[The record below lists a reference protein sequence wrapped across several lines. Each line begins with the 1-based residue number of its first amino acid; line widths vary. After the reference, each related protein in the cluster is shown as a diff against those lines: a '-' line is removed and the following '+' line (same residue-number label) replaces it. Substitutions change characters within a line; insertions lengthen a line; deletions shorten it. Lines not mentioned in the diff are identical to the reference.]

1 MANGVNDPV
10 GGLNAA
16 LTPEQIAGLQA
27 SAALMQGRIQAASD
41 PNRNA
46 AFDKYVAD
54 QAAKGI
60 EVASTYTGGGGPLGS
75 GGVLGVTDFAPAF
88 DPANPAGTTGQV
100 VRFDPQR
107 MNAPVVFQ
115 PGQQYVLT
123 DASGEGVIGRAS
135 SVEELQKLA
144 AAKESMPYGFQLYR
158 ADEQGQYQPGTQL
171 FGETDPRTK
180 GLMGAFVNYGLP
192 IAAGIATGGLSLIP
206 AMAASAAASG
216 AAKLMTGYTPE
227 DAAKAAAIAGATR
240 GVLKGTGLEDALGNF
255 LGGGSSGVSPG
266 EAAAAKL
273 GYAGGL
279 LNKAGILTD
288 VAGNVVATGVGTPAA
303 VLAGNVAGGA
313 LQTVTGSLGSAIAP
327 AVIGA
332 GTGAILGSGTTGPLT
347 TVTGTSPNANI
358 GAAVPAVVG
367 TTPVLGTGAVGQQVT
382 VSGQTDKPAEI
393 GGALPAVVGTTPVMG
408 TGTVGQ
414 QVTVSGQTD
423 KPAEIGGAL
432 PAVVGTTPVMGT
444 GPVGQQVTVSGQ
456 TDKPANIGGALPA
469 VVGTTPVLGTGTVG
483 QQVTVSGETDK
494 PGDIGG
500 KPTDLLAP
508 VIGEFVA
515 SDIVGGGKSLEQEQ
529 AEKDGEKKDTLD
541 KIADAATIAGLV
553 IPAIGALAGDGKGG
567 GTGTYVPGGGSFD
580 PIFSAKLPTPG
591 EGGAFTVGG
600 LTPNPLAARPTADWY
615 RYAMGPAMDMPA
627 GVDLSA
633 ATSPYAGFGPGTL
646 GLEAFNRVTGRAGSE
661 VAPRP
666 TGDLPSR
673 RVGETTVVDGD
684 TYVWGGNQ
692 NGWQRQYKDP
702 ATGDTKLFSGATN
715 VTSLADMLASG
726 MATQRPANQPY
737 FKQNL
742 TNIPDWANTYRN
754 WQTAMRGAGV
764 PEAER
769 FAAEREFMTALEQ
782 RPFGNAKEL
791 FDFARGLLDRSR
803 RPKAA
808 ARGGPMGYARGSSR
822 ESFAVEGPGTGRSDD
837 IPAVLSDGE
846 YVIDAE
852 TVALLGDGSSRAG
865 AKKLDELRVKVRKH
879 KGKNLAKGKFSV
891 NAKHPEA
898 YMRGG
903 RI

>member
-1 MANGVNDPV
+1 MANGVNDLT
-10 GGLNAA
+10 GGLPAVAQPTGGLSAA
-16 LTPEQIAGLQA
+16 LTPEQIAELQA
-27 SAALMQGRIQAASD
+27 SAALMQQRIQAASD

-54 QAAKGI
+54 QAAKGV

-88 DPANPAGTTGQV
+88 DPARPGGTTGQV
-100 VRFDPQR
+100 VRFDPER

-123 DASGEGVIGRAS
+123 DASGENVIGRAS

-180 GLMGAFVNYGLP
+180 GLMGALVNYGLP
-192 IAAGIATGGLSLIP
+192 IAAGIATGGLSFLP
-206 AMAASAAASG
+206 AVAASAAASG
-216 AAKLMTGYTPE
+216 ASKLMTGYTPE
-227 DAAKAAAIAGATR
+227 DAAKSAAIAAATR
-240 GVLKGTGLEDALGNF
+240 GVLKGTGLEDSLGT
-255 LGGGSSGVSPG
+255 LLSAKGS
-266 EAAAAKL
+266 A
-273 GYAGGL
+273 
-279 LNKAGILTD
+279 
-288 VAGNVVATGVGTPAA
+288 AGNVVGNAVNPGFYVPGTVIPKFVAPTLSGLGGTFGSLAAAPVAGEILVQGTRNVVNPALTSAITGGLSTLTPAVFDPGSIPQFQSPDVSNA
-303 VLAGNVAGGA
+303 ETQLGDDELV
-313 LQTVTGSLGSAIAP
+313 VTGNRIRITPPDATLPIVPFDPS
-327 AVIGA
+327 VIPRVDVPRVEPPTVDA
-332 GTGAILGSGTTGPLT
+332 ESDDDELVVTGDRIRITPPGTTLPIIPFDPSVIPQT
-347 TVTGTSPNANI
+347 NVPRVEPPPTDAESDDDEIVVTGKK
-358 GAAVPAVVG
+358 VPP
-367 TTPVLGTGAVGQQVT
+367 PVLPPTTITFPDAPFYVPPTIIPPQPPPPT
-382 VSGQTDKPAEI
+382 VDNTKP
-393 GGALPAVVGTTPVMG
+393 
-408 TGTVGQ
+408 
-414 QVTVSGQTD
+414 
-423 KPAEIGGAL
+423 
-432 PAVVGTTPVMGT
+432 
-444 GPVGQQVTVSGQ
+444 
-456 TDKPANIGGALPA
+456 
-469 VVGTTPVLGTGTVG
+469 
-483 QQVTVSGETDK
+483 
-494 PGDIGG
+494 
-500 KPTDLLAP
+500 
-508 VIGEFVA
+508 
-515 SDIVGGGKSLEQEQ
+515 
-529 AEKDGEKKDTLD
+529 KDTLD
-541 KIADAATIAGLV
+541 KIADVATIAGLV

-567 GTGTYVPGGGSFD
+567 GTGTYIPGGGSFD

-600 LTPNPLAARPTADWY
+600 LGPATGPNPLAVRPTADWY

-822 ESFAVEGPGTGRSDD
+822 DSFAVEGPGTGRSDD

>member
-88 DPANPAGTTGQV
+88 DPASPGGTTGQV

-123 DASGEGVIGRAS
+123 DASGEKVIGRAS
-135 SVEELQKLA
+135 SVGELQNLA

-180 GLMGAFVNYGLP
+180 GLMGALVNYGLP
-192 IAAGIATGGLSLIP
+192 IAVGAITGGASLIP

-227 DAAKAAAIAGATR
+227 DAAKSAAIAAATR
-240 GVLKGTGLEDALGNF
+240 GVLKGTGLEDSLGT
-255 LGGGSSGVSPG
+255 LLSAKGS
-266 EAAAAKL
+266 A
-273 GYAGGL
+273 
-279 LNKAGILTD
+279 
-288 VAGNVVATGVGTPAA
+288 AGNVVGNAVNPGFYVPGTVIPKFVAPTLSGLGGTFGSLAAAPVAGEILVQGTRNAVNPALASAITGGLSTLTPAVFDPGSIPQFQSPDVSNA
-303 VLAGNVAGGA
+303 ETSQQNDYQPGDDAPIV
-313 LQTVTGSLGSAIAP
+313 VTAQS
-327 AVIGA
+327 
-332 GTGAILGSGTTGPLT
+332 PL
-347 TVTGTSPNANI
+347 NI
-358 GAAVPAVVG
+358 GAAA
-367 TTPVLGTGAVGQQVT
+367 TGAVIPSQPAPVVDPGGIVVTGQKI
-382 VSGQTDKPAEI
+382 KPDE
-393 GGALPAVVGTTPVMG
+393 
-408 TGTVGQ
+408 
-414 QVTVSGQTD
+414 
-423 KPAEIGGAL
+423 
-432 PAVVGTTPVMGT
+432 
-444 GPVGQQVTVSGQ
+444 
-456 TDKPANIGGALPA
+456 
-469 VVGTTPVLGTGTVG
+469 
-483 QQVTVSGETDK
+483 
-494 PGDIGG
+494 IGG

-529 AEKDGEKKDTLD
+529 AEKDGKKKDTLD
-541 KIADAATIAGLV
+541 KIADVATIAGLA
-553 IPAIGALAGDGKGG
+553 IPAIGALAGGGKGG
-567 GTGTYVPGGGSFD
+567 GTGTYIPGGGSFD
-580 PIFSAKLPTPG
+580 PNFSAKLPTPG

-600 LTPNPLAARPTADWY
+600 LGPATGPNPLAARSAADYY
-615 RYAMGPAMDMPA
+615 RYATGLAMDIPR
-627 GVDLSA
+627 GVDLSR

-646 GLEAFNRVTGRAGSE
+646 GEETFNRITTG
-661 VAPRP
+661 
-666 TGDLPSR
+666 
-673 RVGETTVVDGD
+673 
-684 TYVWGGNQ
+684 
-692 NGWQRQYKDP
+692 
-702 ATGDTKLFSGATN
+702 
-715 VTSLADMLASG
+715 M
-726 MATQRPANQPY
+726 
-737 FKQNL
+737 
-742 TNIPDWANTYRN
+742 
-754 WQTAMRGAGV
+754 
-764 PEAER
+764 
-769 FAAEREFMTALEQ
+769 
-782 RPFGNAKEL
+782 
-791 FDFARGLLDRSR
+791 
-803 RPKAA
+803 

-822 ESFAVEGPGTGRSDD
+822 DSFAVEGPGTGRSDD

>member
-88 DPANPAGTTGQV
+88 DPASPGGTTGQV

-227 DAAKAAAIAGATR
+227 DAAKAAAIAAATR
-240 GVLKGTGLEDALGNF
+240 GVLKGSGLEDSLGT
-255 LGGGSSGVSPG
+255 LLSTKGS
-266 EAAAAKL
+266 A
-273 GYAGGL
+273 
-279 LNKAGILTD
+279 
-288 VAGNVVATGVGTPAA
+288 AGNVVGNAVNPGFYVPGTVIPKFVAPTLSGLGGTFGSLAAAPVAGEILVQGTRNAVNPALASAITGGLSTLTPAVFDPGSIPQFQSPDVSNA
-303 VLAGNVAGGA
+303 ETSQQSDYQPGDDAPIV
-313 LQTVTGSLGSAIAP
+313 VTAQS
-327 AVIGA
+327 
-332 GTGAILGSGTTGPLT
+332 PL
-347 TVTGTSPNANI
+347 NI
-358 GAAVPAVVG
+358 GAAA
-367 TTPVLGTGAVGQQVT
+367 T
-382 VSGQTDKPAEI
+382 
-393 GGALPAVVGTTPVMG
+393 GALPAASDAIRNIVGAQEVLGNQPG
-408 TGTVGQ
+408 
-414 QVTVSGQTD
+414 SL
-423 KPAEIGGAL
+423 EEE
-432 PAVVGTTPVMGT
+432 AVVT
-444 GPVGQQVTVSGQ
+444 GKRIDDP
-456 TDKPANIGGALPA
+456 NIGGGLAAATGAVIPSQPA
-469 VVGTTPVLGTGTVG
+469 PVVDPGGIVVTG
-483 QQVTVSGETDK
+483 QKIK
-494 PGDIGG
+494 PDEIGG

-529 AEKDGEKKDTLD
+529 AEKDGKKKDTLD

-567 GTGTYVPGGGSFD
+567 GTGTYIPGGGSFD

-600 LTPNPLAARPTADWY
+600 LGPATGPNPLAARPTADWY

>member
-88 DPANPAGTTGQV
+88 DPASPGGTTGQV

-123 DASGEGVIGRAS
+123 DASGEKVIGRAS
-135 SVEELQKLA
+135 SVGELQNLA

-180 GLMGAFVNYGLP
+180 GLMGALVNYGLP
-192 IAAGIATGGLSLIP
+192 IAVGAITGGASLIP

-227 DAAKAAAIAGATR
+227 DAAKSAAIAAATR
-240 GVLKGTGLEDALGNF
+240 GVLKGTGLEDSLGT
-255 LGGGSSGVSPG
+255 LLSAKGS
-266 EAAAAKL
+266 A
-273 GYAGGL
+273 
-279 LNKAGILTD
+279 
-288 VAGNVVATGVGTPAA
+288 AGNVVGNAVNPGFYVPGTVIPKFVAPTLSGLGGTFGSLAAAPVAGEILVQGTRNAVNPALASAITGGLSTLTPAVFDPGSIPQFQSPDVSNA
-303 VLAGNVAGGA
+303 ETSQQNDYQPGDDAPIV
-313 LQTVTGSLGSAIAP
+313 VTAQS
-327 AVIGA
+327 
-332 GTGAILGSGTTGPLT
+332 PL
-347 TVTGTSPNANI
+347 NI
-358 GAAVPAVVG
+358 GAAA
-367 TTPVLGTGAVGQQVT
+367 TGAVIPSQPAPVVDPGGIVVTGQKI
-382 VSGQTDKPAEI
+382 KPDE
-393 GGALPAVVGTTPVMG
+393 
-408 TGTVGQ
+408 
-414 QVTVSGQTD
+414 
-423 KPAEIGGAL
+423 
-432 PAVVGTTPVMGT
+432 
-444 GPVGQQVTVSGQ
+444 
-456 TDKPANIGGALPA
+456 
-469 VVGTTPVLGTGTVG
+469 
-483 QQVTVSGETDK
+483 
-494 PGDIGG
+494 IGG

-529 AEKDGEKKDTLD
+529 AEKDGKKKDTLD
-541 KIADAATIAGLV
+541 KIADVATIAGLA
-553 IPAIGALAGDGKGG
+553 IPAIGALAGGGKGG
-567 GTGTYVPGGGSFD
+567 GTGTYIPGGGSFD
-580 PIFSAKLPTPG
+580 PNFSAKLPTPG
-591 EGGAFTVGG
+591 QDGAFTVGG
-600 LTPNPLAARPTADWY
+600 LGPATGPNPLAARPTADWY

-666 TGDLPSR
+666 TSDLPSR

-808 ARGGPMGYARGSSR
+808 AHGGPIGYARGSSR
-822 ESFAVEGPGTGRSDD
+822 DGFAVRGPGESFAVRGPGDGRSDD
-837 IPAVLSDGE
+837 IPAMLSDGE
-846 YVIDAE
+846 YVMDAE
-852 TVALLGDGSSRAG
+852 TVALAGKGSTEAG
-865 AKKLDELRVKVRKH
+865 AEAFDELRENIRKD
-879 KGKNLAKGKFSV
+879 KGKNLVKGKMSTDTKPLV
-891 NAKHPEA
+891 A

>member
-10 GGLNAA
+10 GGLSAA

-27 SAALMQGRIQAASD
+27 SAALMQQRIQAASD

-88 DPANPAGTTGQV
+88 DPASPGGTTGQV
-100 VRFDPQR
+100 VRFDPER

-123 DASGEGVIGRAS
+123 DASGEKVIGRAS

-192 IAAGIATGGLSLIP
+192 IAAGIATGGLSFLP
-206 AMAASAAASG
+206 AVAASAAASG
-216 AAKLMTGYTPE
+216 AARLMTGYTPE

-240 GVLKGTGLEDALGNF
+240 GVLKGTGLEDSLADI
-255 LGGGSSGVSPG
+255 LGGGASGVSPG

-332 GTGAILGSGTTGPLT
+332 GTSAILGSGTTGPLT
-347 TVTGTSPNANI
+347 TVTGTSPN
-358 GAAVPAVVG
+358 
-367 TTPVLGTGAVGQQVT
+367 
-382 VSGQTDKPAEI
+382 
-393 GGALPAVVGTTPVMG
+393 
-408 TGTVGQ
+408 
-414 QVTVSGQTD
+414 
-423 KPAEIGGAL
+423 AEIGGAL

-456 TDKPANIGGALPA
+456 TDKPADIGGALPA

-515 SDIVGGGKSLEQEQ
+515 SDIVGGGESLEQEQ
-529 AEKDGEKKDTLD
+529 AGDDGKKGPG
-541 KIADAATIAGLV
+541 TIATVTGGL
-553 IPAIGALAGDGKGG
+553 AILDALSKLLEGGGG
-567 GTGTYVPGGGSFD
+567 GTGGAGTGLESLAPTFR
-580 PIFSAKLPTPG
+580 AQLPTPRGQFAPQTLTQRDRSDIDYARYGYGPARSFFNYVPETVAERAAFAAAAAPAPRVGVGAVLPQALPGTSVGAPTGATTSVLSSGLDKLRAAMPGASDAEIEAFLATPEGQQALVMIFESMGAQPRAKGGKMGG
-591 EGGAFTVGG
+591 EG
-600 LTPNPLAARPTADWY
+600 
-615 RYAMGPAMDMPA
+615 
-627 GVDLSA
+627 
-633 ATSPYAGFGPGTL
+633 
-646 GLEAFNRVTGRAGSE
+646 
-661 VAPRP
+661 
-666 TGDLPSR
+666 
-673 RVGETTVVDGD
+673 
-684 TYVWGGNQ
+684 
-692 NGWQRQYKDP
+692 
-702 ATGDTKLFSGATN
+702 
-715 VTSLADMLASG
+715 
-726 MATQRPANQPY
+726 
-737 FKQNL
+737 
-742 TNIPDWANTYRN
+742 
-754 WQTAMRGAGV
+754 RG
-764 PEAER
+764 
-769 FAAEREFMTALEQ
+769 
-782 RPFGNAKEL
+782 
-791 FDFARGLLDRSR
+791 
-803 RPKAA
+803 
-808 ARGGPMGYARGSSR
+808 R
-822 ESFAVEGPGTGRSDD
+822 ESFAVNGEGTGRSDE
-837 IPAVLSDGE
+837 IPALLSDGE

-852 TVALLGDGSSRAG
+852 TVALLGDGSSKAG
-865 AKKLDELRVKVRKH
+865 AKRLNDFRVNIRKH
-879 KGKNLAKGKFSV
+879 KGRNLAKGKFSV
-891 NAKHPEA
+891 NARRPER
-898 YMRGG
+898 YLSGG
-903 RI
+903 QV

>member
-88 DPANPAGTTGQV
+88 DPASPGGTTGQV

-180 GLMGAFVNYGLP
+180 GLMGALVNYGLP
-192 IAAGIATGGLSLIP
+192 IAVGAITGGASLIP

-227 DAAKAAAIAGATR
+227 DAAKAAAIAAATR
-240 GVLKGTGLEDALGNF
+240 GVLKGTGLEDSLGT
-255 LGGGSSGVSPG
+255 LLSAKGS
-266 EAAAAKL
+266 A
-273 GYAGGL
+273 
-279 LNKAGILTD
+279 
-288 VAGNVVATGVGTPAA
+288 AGNVVGNAVNPGFYVPGTVIPKFVAPTLSGLGGTFGSLAAAPVAGEILVQGTRNAVNPALASAITGGLSTLTPAVFDPGSIPQFQSPDVSNA
-303 VLAGNVAGGA
+303 ETSQQSDYQPGDDAPIV
-313 LQTVTGSLGSAIAP
+313 VTAQS
-327 AVIGA
+327 
-332 GTGAILGSGTTGPLT
+332 PL
-347 TVTGTSPNANI
+347 NI
-358 GAAVPAVVG
+358 GAAATG
-367 TTPVLGTGAVGQQVT
+367 AAATGAVIPSQPAPVVDPGGIVVTGQKI
-382 VSGQTDKPAEI
+382 KPDE
-393 GGALPAVVGTTPVMG
+393 
-408 TGTVGQ
+408 
-414 QVTVSGQTD
+414 
-423 KPAEIGGAL
+423 
-432 PAVVGTTPVMGT
+432 
-444 GPVGQQVTVSGQ
+444 
-456 TDKPANIGGALPA
+456 
-469 VVGTTPVLGTGTVG
+469 
-483 QQVTVSGETDK
+483 
-494 PGDIGG
+494 IGG

-529 AEKDGEKKDTLD
+529 AEKDGKKKDTLD
-541 KIADAATIAGLV
+541 KIADVATIAGLA
-553 IPAIGALAGDGKGG
+553 IPAIGALAGGGKGG

-600 LTPNPLAARPTADWY
+600 LGPATGPNPLAARPTADWY

-742 TNIPDWANTYRN
+742 TNIPDWASTYRN

-808 ARGGPMGYARGSSR
+808 ARGGPIGYARGSSR

>member
-88 DPANPAGTTGQV
+88 DPASPGGTTGQV

-180 GLMGAFVNYGLP
+180 GLMGALVNYGLP
-192 IAAGIATGGLSLIP
+192 IAVGAITGGASLIP

-227 DAAKAAAIAGATR
+227 DAAKAAAIAAATR
-240 GVLKGTGLEDALGNF
+240 GVLKGTGLEDSLGT
-255 LGGGSSGVSPG
+255 LLSAKGS
-266 EAAAAKL
+266 A
-273 GYAGGL
+273 
-279 LNKAGILTD
+279 
-288 VAGNVVATGVGTPAA
+288 AGNVVGNAVNPGFYVPGTVIPKFVAPTLSGLGGTFGSLAAAPVAGEILVQGTRNAVNPALASAITGGLSTLTPAVFDPGSIPQFQSPDVSNA
-303 VLAGNVAGGA
+303 ETSQQSDYQPGDDAPIV
-313 LQTVTGSLGSAIAP
+313 VTAQS
-327 AVIGA
+327 
-332 GTGAILGSGTTGPLT
+332 PL
-347 TVTGTSPNANI
+347 NI
-358 GAAVPAVVG
+358 GAAATG
-367 TTPVLGTGAVGQQVT
+367 AAATGAVIPSQPAPVVDPGGIVVTGQKI
-382 VSGQTDKPAEI
+382 KPDE
-393 GGALPAVVGTTPVMG
+393 
-408 TGTVGQ
+408 
-414 QVTVSGQTD
+414 
-423 KPAEIGGAL
+423 
-432 PAVVGTTPVMGT
+432 
-444 GPVGQQVTVSGQ
+444 
-456 TDKPANIGGALPA
+456 
-469 VVGTTPVLGTGTVG
+469 
-483 QQVTVSGETDK
+483 
-494 PGDIGG
+494 IGG

-529 AEKDGEKKDTLD
+529 AEKDGKKKDTLD
-541 KIADAATIAGLV
+541 KIADVATIAGLA
-553 IPAIGALAGDGKGG
+553 IPAIGALAGGGKGG

-600 LTPNPLAARPTADWY
+600 LGPATGPNPLAARPTADWY

-666 TGDLPSR
+666 TSDLPSR

-742 TNIPDWANTYRN
+742 TNIPDWASTYRN

-822 ESFAVEGPGTGRSDD
+822 DSFAVEGPGTGRSDD

>member
-75 GGVLGVTDFAPAF
+75 GGVLGVTDFAPVF
-88 DPANPAGTTGQV
+88 DPASPGGTTGQV

-180 GLMGAFVNYGLP
+180 GLMGALVNYGLP
-192 IAAGIATGGLSLIP
+192 IAVGAITGGASLIP

-227 DAAKAAAIAGATR
+227 DAAKAAAIAAATR
-240 GVLKGTGLEDALGNF
+240 GVLKGTGLEGGLSELLSGTTSGVTSSAIPAGALSGAPMSLIPAGALGGAGASAIPAGAF
-255 LGGGSSGVSPG
+255 SG
-266 EAAAAKL
+266 
-273 GYAGGL
+273 
-279 LNKAGILTD
+279 
-288 VAGNVVATGVGTPAA
+288 
-303 VLAGNVAGGA
+303 
-313 LQTVTGSLGSAIAP
+313 LGSAAAGAVPEIVVTAAKNALTSAVPGAFSGVASSGFDQFLSNNAGMVGDGTAQPGKEPEIVVTNRPVSDFRLTGGLSTIP
-327 AVIGA
+327 ASTLLNLGTPTDVSLPGEDILVEASRTRPGRISDA
-332 GTGAILGSGTTGPLT
+332 LPAATGALNLGTPTDVSLPGEDILVEASRTRPGRISDALPAATGALVPSQT
-347 TVTGTSPNANI
+347 PPVVDPGDIVVTGQKN
-358 GAAVPAVVG
+358 
-367 TTPVLGTGAVGQQVT
+367 
-382 VSGQTDKPAEI
+382 KPAE
-393 GGALPAVVGTTPVMG
+393 
-408 TGTVGQ
+408 
-414 QVTVSGQTD
+414 
-423 KPAEIGGAL
+423 
-432 PAVVGTTPVMGT
+432 
-444 GPVGQQVTVSGQ
+444 
-456 TDKPANIGGALPA
+456 
-469 VVGTTPVLGTGTVG
+469 
-483 QQVTVSGETDK
+483 
-494 PGDIGG
+494 IGG

-529 AEKDGEKKDTLD
+529 AEKDGKKKDTLD
-541 KIADAATIAGLV
+541 KIADVATIAGLA
-553 IPAIGALAGDGKGG
+553 IPAIGALAGGGKGG
-567 GTGTYVPGGGSFD
+567 GTGTYIPGGGSFD
-580 PIFSAKLPTPG
+580 PNFSAKLPTPG
-591 EGGAFTVGG
+591 QDGAFTVGG
-600 LTPNPLAARPTADWY
+600 LGPATGPNPLAARPTADWY

-808 ARGGPMGYARGSSR
+808 ARGGPIGYARGSSR

>member
-10 GGLNAA
+10 GGLSAA

-27 SAALMQGRIQAASD
+27 SAALMQQRIQAASD

-88 DPANPAGTTGQV
+88 DPASPGGTTGQV
-100 VRFDPQR
+100 VRFDPER

-123 DASGEGVIGRAS
+123 DASGEKVIGRAS

-192 IAAGIATGGLSLIP
+192 IAAGIATGGLSFLP
-206 AMAASAAASG
+206 AVAASAAASG
-216 AAKLMTGYTPE
+216 AARLMTGYTPE

-240 GVLKGTGLEDALGNF
+240 GVLKGTGLEDSLADI
-255 LGGGSSGVSPG
+255 LGGGASGVSPG

-332 GTGAILGSGTTGPLT
+332 GTSAILGSGTTGPLT
-347 TVTGTSPNANI
+347 TVTGTSPN
-358 GAAVPAVVG
+358 
-367 TTPVLGTGAVGQQVT
+367 
-382 VSGQTDKPAEI
+382 
-393 GGALPAVVGTTPVMG
+393 
-408 TGTVGQ
+408 
-414 QVTVSGQTD
+414 
-423 KPAEIGGAL
+423 AEIGGAL

-456 TDKPANIGGALPA
+456 TDKPADIGGALPA

-515 SDIVGGGKSLEQEQ
+515 SDIVGGGESLEQEQ
-529 AEKDGEKKDTLD
+529 AGDDGKKGPG
-541 KIADAATIAGLV
+541 TIATVTGGL
-553 IPAIGALAGDGKGG
+553 AILDALSKLLEGGGG
-567 GTGTYVPGGGSFD
+567 GTGGAGTGLESLAPTFR
-580 PIFSAKLPTPG
+580 AQLPTPRGQFAPQTLTQRDRSDIDYARYGYGPARSFFNYVPETVAERAAFAAAAAPAPRVGVGAVLPQALPGTSVGAPTGATTSVLSSGLDKLRAAMPGASDAEIEAFLATPEGQQALVMIFESMGAQPRAKGGKMGG
-591 EGGAFTVGG
+591 EG
-600 LTPNPLAARPTADWY
+600 
-615 RYAMGPAMDMPA
+615 
-627 GVDLSA
+627 
-633 ATSPYAGFGPGTL
+633 
-646 GLEAFNRVTGRAGSE
+646 
-661 VAPRP
+661 
-666 TGDLPSR
+666 
-673 RVGETTVVDGD
+673 
-684 TYVWGGNQ
+684 
-692 NGWQRQYKDP
+692 
-702 ATGDTKLFSGATN
+702 
-715 VTSLADMLASG
+715 
-726 MATQRPANQPY
+726 
-737 FKQNL
+737 
-742 TNIPDWANTYRN
+742 
-754 WQTAMRGAGV
+754 RG
-764 PEAER
+764 
-769 FAAEREFMTALEQ
+769 
-782 RPFGNAKEL
+782 
-791 FDFARGLLDRSR
+791 
-803 RPKAA
+803 
-808 ARGGPMGYARGSSR
+808 R
-822 ESFAVEGPGTGRSDD
+822 ESFAVNGEGTGRSDE
-837 IPAVLSDGE
+837 IPALLSDGE

-852 TVALLGDGSSRAG
+852 TVALLGDGSSKAG
-865 AKKLDELRVKVRKH
+865 AKRLNDFRVNIRKH
-879 KGKNLAKGKFSV
+879 KGRNLAKGKYSV
-891 NAKHPEA
+891 NARRPER
-898 YMRGG
+898 YLSGG
-903 RI
+903 QV

>member
-1 MANGVNDPV
+1 M
-10 GGLNAA
+10 
-16 LTPEQIAGLQA
+16 
-27 SAALMQGRIQAASD
+27 
-41 PNRNA
+41 
-46 AFDKYVAD
+46 
-54 QAAKGI
+54 
-60 EVASTYTGGGGPLGS
+60 
-75 GGVLGVTDFAPAF
+75 
-88 DPANPAGTTGQV
+88 
-100 VRFDPQR
+100 
-107 MNAPVVFQ
+107 
-115 PGQQYVLT
+115 
-123 DASGEGVIGRAS
+123 
-135 SVEELQKLA
+135 
-144 AAKESMPYGFQLYR
+144 
-158 ADEQGQYQPGTQL
+158 
-171 FGETDPRTK
+171 
-180 GLMGAFVNYGLP
+180 
-192 IAAGIATGGLSLIP
+192 
-206 AMAASAAASG
+206 
-216 AAKLMTGYTPE
+216 
-227 DAAKAAAIAGATR
+227 
-240 GVLKGTGLEDALGNF
+240 GTGTA
-255 LGGGSSGVSPG
+255 
-266 EAAAAKL
+266 
-273 GYAGGL
+273 
-279 LNKAGILTD
+279 
-288 VAGNVVATGVGTPAA
+288 
-303 VLAGNVAGGA
+303 
-313 LQTVTGSLGSAIAP
+313 
-327 AVIGA
+327 
-332 GTGAILGSGTTGPLT
+332 
-347 TVTGTSPNANI
+347 
-358 GAAVPAVVG
+358 
-367 TTPVLGTGAVGQQVT
+367 GQQVT

-393 GGALPAVVGTTPVMG
+393 GG
-408 TGTVGQ
+408 
-414 QVTVSGQTD
+414 
-423 KPAEIGGAL
+423 
-432 PAVVGTTPVMGT
+432 
-444 GPVGQQVTVSGQ
+444 
-456 TDKPANIGGALPA
+456 
-469 VVGTTPVLGTGTVG
+469 
-483 QQVTVSGETDK
+483 
-494 PGDIGG
+494 

-508 VIGEFVA
+508 VLGEFVA

-529 AEKDGEKKDTLD
+529 AEKDGKKKDTLD

-553 IPAIGALAGDGKGG
+553 IPAIGALAGGGKGG

-600 LTPNPLAARPTADWY
+600 LGPATGPNPLAARPTADWY

>member
-10 GGLNAA
+10 GGLSAA

-27 SAALMQGRIQAASD
+27 SAALMQQRIQAASD

-88 DPANPAGTTGQV
+88 DPASPGGTTGQV
-100 VRFDPQR
+100 VRFDPER

-123 DASGEGVIGRAS
+123 DASGEKVIGRAS

-192 IAAGIATGGLSLIP
+192 IAAGIATGGLSFLP
-206 AMAASAAASG
+206 AVAASAAASG
-216 AAKLMTGYTPE
+216 AARLMTGYTPE
-227 DAAKAAAIAGATR
+227 DAAKAAAIAAATR
-240 GVLKGTGLEDALGNF
+240 GVLKGTGLEDSLADI
-255 LGGGSSGVSPG
+255 LGGGASGVSPG

-332 GTGAILGSGTTGPLT
+332 GTSAILGSGTTGPLT
-347 TVTGTSPNANI
+347 TVTGTSPNAEI
-358 GAAVPAVVG
+358 GGALPAVVG
-367 TTPVLGTGAVGQQVT
+367 TTPVMGTGTAGQQVT

-444 GPVGQQVTVSGQ
+444 GTAGQQVTVSGQTDKPAEIGGALPAVVGTTPVMGTGPVGQQVTVSGQ
-456 TDKPANIGGALPA
+456 TDKPADIGGALPA

-515 SDIVGGGKSLEQEQ
+515 SDIVGGGESLEQEQ
-529 AEKDGEKKDTLD
+529 AGDDGKKGPG
-541 KIADAATIAGLV
+541 TIATVTGGL
-553 IPAIGALAGDGKGG
+553 AILDALSKLLEGGGG
-567 GTGTYVPGGGSFD
+567 GTGGAGTGLESLAPTFR
-580 PIFSAKLPTPG
+580 AQLPTPRGQFAPQTLTQRDRSDIDYARYGYGPARSFFNYVPETVAERAAFAAAAAPAPRVGVGAVLPQALPGTSVGAPTGATTSVLSSGLDKLRAAMPGASDAEIEAFLATPEGQQALVMIFESMGAQPRAKGGKMGG
-591 EGGAFTVGG
+591 EG
-600 LTPNPLAARPTADWY
+600 
-615 RYAMGPAMDMPA
+615 
-627 GVDLSA
+627 
-633 ATSPYAGFGPGTL
+633 
-646 GLEAFNRVTGRAGSE
+646 
-661 VAPRP
+661 
-666 TGDLPSR
+666 
-673 RVGETTVVDGD
+673 
-684 TYVWGGNQ
+684 
-692 NGWQRQYKDP
+692 
-702 ATGDTKLFSGATN
+702 
-715 VTSLADMLASG
+715 
-726 MATQRPANQPY
+726 
-737 FKQNL
+737 
-742 TNIPDWANTYRN
+742 
-754 WQTAMRGAGV
+754 RG
-764 PEAER
+764 
-769 FAAEREFMTALEQ
+769 
-782 RPFGNAKEL
+782 
-791 FDFARGLLDRSR
+791 
-803 RPKAA
+803 
-808 ARGGPMGYARGSSR
+808 R
-822 ESFAVEGPGTGRSDD
+822 ESFAVNGEGTGRSDE
-837 IPAVLSDGE
+837 IPALLSDGE

-852 TVALLGDGSSRAG
+852 TVALLGDGSSKAG
-865 AKKLDELRVKVRKH
+865 AKRLNDFRVNIRKH
-879 KGKNLAKGKFSV
+879 KGRNLAKGKFSV
-891 NAKHPEA
+891 NARRPER
-898 YMRGG
+898 YLSGG
-903 RI
+903 QV